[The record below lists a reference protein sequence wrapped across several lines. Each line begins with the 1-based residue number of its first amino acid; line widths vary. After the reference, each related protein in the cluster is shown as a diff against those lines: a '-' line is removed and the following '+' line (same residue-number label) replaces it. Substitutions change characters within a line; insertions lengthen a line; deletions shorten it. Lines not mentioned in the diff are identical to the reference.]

1 MDSILIRG
9 GKPLLGQ
16 VEIQGSKNAV
26 LPLIAAAA
34 LIQDT
39 VVLHNCPMIKDID
52 EMLILFE
59 CIGGTAV
66 WKGHDLH
73 LDGTLVN
80 HKMESAQVSVMPEQH
95 TKSLRASVLFLGA
108 LLGRTGCARLYHPG
122 GCGIGK
128 RPIELHISTLIHMG
142 YEYIDLD
149 TEFVMKRVREDTEIS
164 ITLPYKSVGVTE
176 NVLLAASLSGATV
189 TLCNASVE
197 PEIVT
202 LCEFLNL
209 AGARIEGVG
218 SECLKIRGVHELHS
232 VKFIVPPDR
241 IVAGTYALA
250 AMATHGMVELLHPP
264 MREMRTLM
272 TVMEHMGA
280 ILIESKDSLL
290 VIAPKHIRPITYIET
305 SVYPGFATD
314 LQSQLMVALTQA
326 EGNSCIRETIF
337 ESRFKIVPQL
347 EKMGANISVSED
359 VANIY
364 GNTKIRGCEV
374 LSEDL
379 RGGAALVLAGLAADG
394 VTVVRNIALIERGYE
409 NIVRDMRVLGADINL
424 Q

>member
-1 MDSILIRG
+1 MDSILIHG

-34 LIQDT
+34 LIQGT
-39 VVLHNCPMIKDID
+39 VILRNCPFINDID

-59 CIGGTAV
+59 SIGGTAV

-73 LDGTLVN
+73 LDGTKVV
-80 HKMESAQVSVMPEQH
+80 HKTEPSETSVMSEQH

-108 LLGRTGCARLYHPG
+108 LLGRTGCAQMFHPG

-128 RPIELHISTLIHMG
+128 RPIGLHTSTLVSMG
-142 YEYIDLD
+142 FEYIDLNE
-149 TEFVMKRVREDTEIS
+149 EFFMKRVRDGGQIT

-176 NVLLAASLSGATV
+176 NVLLAASLGNSSV
-189 TLCNASVE
+189 TLCNASLE

-209 AGARIEGVG
+209 AGAQIEGVG
-218 SECLKIRGVHELHS
+218 SECLSIRGVSSLHQTEF
-232 VKFIVPPDR
+232 VVPPDR

-250 AMATHGMVELLHPP
+250 AMVTHGMVELIHPP
-264 MREMRTLM
+264 LRELKTLM
-272 TVMEHMGA
+272 TIMEHMGG
-280 ILIESKDSLL
+280 ILIESKDSLSI
-290 VIAPKHIRPITYIET
+290 IAPKHLRPVTYVET
-305 SVYPGFATD
+305 AVYPGFPTD

-347 EKMGANISVSED
+347 EKMGAQISVSND
-359 VANIY
+359 MADIY
-364 GNTKIRGCEV
+364 GKTQLRGCEV

-379 RGGAALVLAGLAADG
+379 RGGAALVLAGLAAKD
-394 VTVVRNIALIERGYE
+394 VTVVKNVALIERGYE
-409 NIVRDMRVLGADINL
+409 NIVRDMTALGADISGL
-424 Q
+424 